1 MAGDILEIS
10 HGKEQV
16 VKSIKV
22 KEKGYPVT
30 TYNLTV
36 EDNHTFFVGSEKVL
50 THNTTKMLKDCKY
63 TKDVSERVFEGEV
76 IVMHY

>member
-30 TYNLTV
+30 TYNLT
-36 EDNHTFFVGSEKVL
+36 
-50 THNTTKMLKDCKY
+50 Y
-63 TKDVSERVFEGEV
+63 
-76 IVMHY
+76 